1 MQFKIEIIEAL
12 EFLQSTFGVK
22 MSDSQAL
29 VYSQALA
36 TVNPVKLCAAAE
48 KISRESKFFPRLAEL
63 LDTIRMIPD
72 PFSLGVDLSARRKRL
87 HDRFYRTREID
98 RDGFDLLYRECREAG
113 FWAKAEFVRELEKRF
128 EEILRVED
136 TVYMVEQMQEIAK
149 EALKE
154 VKE

>member
-22 MSDSQAL
+22 MSDEQAR

-36 TVNPVKLCAAAE
+36 TVNPVKLCAAVE

-87 HDRFYRTREID
+87 QDKFYRTREID
-98 RDGFDLLYRECREAG
+98 RPGFDLLYRECREAG

-128 EEILRVED
+128 EHILDEEEVE
-136 TVYMVEQMQEIAK
+136 VQLEVESI
-149 EALKE
+149 
-154 VKE
+154 